1 MILHIGLLNKDLLL
15 TPHAYERMVERGVSL
30 EELIA
35 VLESKDSYAF
45 VQRNGRIRIGN
56 NRLEIILQPSGSVLY
71 LVTVVRKEKS

>member
-1 MILHIGLLNKDLLL
+1 MILHVGLLNKDLFL
-15 TPHAYERMVERGVSL
+15 TTHAYERMIERGVSL

-56 NRLEIILQPSGSVLY
+56 DHIEVVLQPSESVLY
-71 LVTVVRKEKS
+71 LVTVVRKGKS